1 MSEDRVRLDYVCR
14 VTGMRLR
21 QAQQMAK
28 RGEIPSAAQ
37 FGRLW
42 TFDKKRVD
50 EWKRAKE
57 KGTWQTTST
66 AEEKSGGVAFSP
78 PGKNYDEACERHLRL
93 RPRSGSPSGR
103 RISTTPDTTAR
114 RG

>member
-1 MSEDRVRLDYVCR
+1 MSERVRLDYVCT

-28 RGEIPSAAQ
+28 RGEIPGAAQ

-50 EWKRAKE
+50 DWKRAKE
-57 KGTWQTTST
+57 NGTWQTTST
-66 AEEKSGGVAFSP
+66 VEERPGGVAFSP
-78 PGKNYDEACERHLRL
+78 PGRNYGEAYERHLRL
-93 RPRSGSPSGR
+93 KPRSGSASGK
-103 RISTTPDTTAR
+103 RI
-114 RG
+114 